1 MQKILVLATV
11 AVLGGTTLVA
21 AQPAPGTPP
30 GGGPGAG
37 PEAGAGEMGRMRPS
51 GPMGEGRMGEGR
63 MGEGRMGEMREMM
76 MRRGRMRGPEGAH
89 FTFERDGAVIDLRCA
104 DNETTRACVDAAAV
118 LLEKL
123 APAAAR

>member
-1 MQKILVLATV
+1 
-11 AVLGGTTLVA
+11 
-21 AQPAPGTPP
+21 
-30 GGGPGAG
+30 
-37 PEAGAGEMGRMRPS
+37 MGRMRPS
-51 GPMGEGRMGEGR
+51 GPMGEGRMGEMR
-63 MGEGRMGEMREMM
+63 EMREMREMM

-123 APAAAR
+123 APAAAAR

>member
-51 GPMGEGRMGEGR
+51 GPMGEGR

>member
-1 MQKILVLATV
+1 MQKVLTLA
-11 AVLGGTTLVA
+11 AIAMLGGTMLAV
-21 AQPAPGTPP
+21 AQPAPGASP
-30 GGGPGAG
+30 GGGPS
-37 PEAGAGEMGRMRPS
+37 AGAEGGGGEMGRMRPS
-51 GPMGEGRMGEGR
+51 GPMGEGR

-76 MRRGRMRGPEGAH
+76 MRRGRMRGPEGAR

-123 APAAAR
+123 GPAAPAR

>member
-1 MQKILVLATV
+1 MQKILVLAAV

>member
-1 MQKILVLATV
+1 
-11 AVLGGTTLVA
+11 
-21 AQPAPGTPP
+21 
-30 GGGPGAG
+30 
-37 PEAGAGEMGRMRPS
+37 
-51 GPMGEGRMGEGR
+51 

>member
-1 MQKILVLATV
+1 MQKLLILAAV

-21 AQPAPGTPP
+21 AQTAAGTPP
-30 GGGPGAG
+30 GGGP
-37 PEAGAGEMGRMRPS
+37 EASGGEMGRMRPS

-63 MGEGRMGEMREMM
+63 MGEMREMM
-76 MRRGRMRGPEGAH
+76 MRHGRMRGPQGAH
-89 FTFERDGAVIDLRCA
+89 FIFERDGAVVDLRCA

-123 APAAAR
+123 APAAPAR